1 MVRRLMMIAVLA
13 TVAGVTVL
21 GAELASATA
30 PGANGRIAFAR
41 DDPASPG
48 NSFTFTANADGS
60 DLRPLFPGHH
70 SQVPHFSPDGTKVAV
85 LSDAAAA
92 VIIDPSTGTHRIIA
106 MPEPKRLFT
115 PCTIWSPNGARLAC
129 EGQGKTDPSLNGIYT
144 IRSSDG
150 GGLTRITSIRGG
162 DDNPIDYSPDGTRLV
177 FGRTDPSRPAGANAA
192 LFIVDVAGGP
202 ARRITPWGYS
212 DDDGSWSPD
221 GTRIAF
227 EHSGSLFVVHPDGT
241 GLTKVA
247 LAIRGQTIA
256 GAGDFSWS
264 PDGRK
269 ILFLLGVRDAS
280 GTLHN
285 GIATANSNGTNIH
298 WVTHSPTFDHQGNWG
313 SRPRTR
319 AAAATG
325 ARVLQRNC
333 QGSCTPPPGS
343 YVLGAETVIPGVR
356 VTVPAGWTSDE
367 NDSGEFNLHLP
378 GHPGGGVDSG

>member
-1 MVRRLMMIAVLA
+1 
-13 TVAGVTVL
+13 
-21 GAELASATA
+21 
-30 PGANGRIAFAR
+30 
-41 DDPASPG
+41 
-48 NSFTFTANADGS
+48 
-60 DLRPLFPGHH
+60 
-70 SQVPHFSPDGTKVAV
+70 
-85 LSDAAAA
+85 
-92 VIIDPSTGTHRIIA
+92 

-129 EGQGKTDPSLNGIYT
+129 EGQGKTDPSLDGIYT

-162 DDNPIDYSPDGTRLV
+162 DDIPIDYSPNGASLV

-202 ARRITPWGYS
+202 VRRITPWGFS

-247 LAIRGQTIA
+247 LAITGQTIA
-256 GAGDFSWS
+256 GAGDFAWS

-269 ILFLLGVRDAS
+269 ILFVLGIRDAS

-285 GIATANSNGTNIH
+285 GIATANANGTNIH

-319 AAAATG
+319 RLRRRACGCFKGTVNQAARALRHRAATCSEEE
-325 ARVLQRNC
+325 R
-333 QGSCTPPPGS
+333 
-343 YVLGAETVIPGVR
+343 
-356 VTVPAGWTSDE
+356 
-367 NDSGEFNLHLP
+367 
-378 GHPGGGVDSG
+378 